1 MRLDRAEALIAQF
14 EDIES
19 DPSEIEEEEK
29 DQIGELEGSFSPTN
43 AIGLISSNDQ
53 IQVGFNVEPTTTSNQ
68 KPNPALLRLNLVRG
82 EPEKYVVLVN

>member
-43 AIGLISSNDQ
+43 AIG
-53 IQVGFNVEPTTTSNQ
+53 
-68 KPNPALLRLNLVRG
+68 
-82 EPEKYVVLVN
+82 

>member
-1 MRLDRAEALIAQF
+1 MLRKKAETTITEDLRMRLDRAEALIAQF

-43 AIGLISSNDQ
+43 AIG
-53 IQVGFNVEPTTTSNQ
+53 
-68 KPNPALLRLNLVRG
+68 
-82 EPEKYVVLVN
+82 